1 MKKKWNKF
9 PDITKALNKF
19 NNKEKVKTV
28 NNLATFS
35 ETNYKTNLVFQFLRR
50 PAVHRSSVK

>member
-9 PDITKALNKF
+9 SDITKVLNKF

-35 ETNYKTNLVFQFLRR
+35 ETNYKTNWYFSF
-50 PAVHRSSVK
+50 